1 MSEEWS
7 NTYAELCGVLCLF
20 DEPEQQVARAWAAL
34 SAIPRMKPELLVHS
48 PGSQPS
54 CRKH

>member
-34 SAIPRMKPELLVHS
+34 SAIPHMKPELLVHS